1 MPSSEPD
8 RLGGEELGARLD
20 AIFSFDVSSGRSYQ
34 ELIDALAPQPRDEQE
49 FALHWAQV
57 AARTHLE
64 IAYLA
69 VLLAPQA
76 LRRLSRRQAEAWL
89 VAALEGF
96 DRSGLRTAVVRLRD
110 IEGFARGARGEVL
123 ALQDVDARLGRFL
136 QGLSGRNLR
145 IAAAEAAW
153 TDTETVFLPP
163 AIAAA
168 GREAGTERYKAM
180 AALLWAQARYG
191 TFNVDLDAALP
202 DGPGRDAALA
212 WLALLEALRL
222 GARLGRELPGMREEL
237 VAMLHDLPP
246 QLDSARAVLAASQAG
261 VADSLEWLRQRPQ
274 LLADLP
280 QGCGWLGALRPDEAR
295 RLRDARIRQQAEVLR
310 LSVAELLE
318 SLREE
323 KAASQLDLEADA
335 ERLEVKVM
343 VDGQELTLPPEGL
356 AAAQSLIQDLGE
368 IPPELL
374 VAAGEA
380 PWKPADRPAGG
391 AGATMETR
399 ADLLLDEWD
408 YRRQAYRRGWCHV
421 YLHTVGGDDLAYV
434 PAVRARHAP
443 LVRQLR
449 RRFEAMRGE
458 DRILRRQADGPEV
471 DMDALV
477 EAIADRRG
485 GAEPGPRLFCR
496 RQRDER
502 SLAAAFLVDMSGS
515 TEGWIN
521 DAEREALV
529 MLCEALEMLD
539 DRYAIWGFLGLDADA
554 LRPLPHQGIRRSL
567 RRRGALAHRRDQAA
581 RLHAHGPADPLP
593 DAAPARRTGEASP
606 AGQPVRRP
614 AGRFRRRL
622 PQPVRHRGHPP
633 GAARSAPGRRALLLR
648 DARPQRPRLPQA
660 HVRPGGL
667 LRARRRAQAAAEDRR
682 HLSQADHLTQR
693 AAHRA
698 KSCRRSG
705 PEVGADEALPSRAV
719 AQSRLSSRRRPQ
731 NRRRPMAGLLGGA
744 AHGGI
749 RPGRTNQKLPT
760 RFRFSAIAE
769 CRQFEVDARIAP
781 LADLAC
787 PGKQTLRNVQA

>member
-1 MPSSEPD
+1 VPSSETA

-20 AIFSFDVSSGRSYQ
+20 GIFSFDVSSGRSYQ
-34 ELIDALAPQPRDEQE
+34 ELIDALAPLPRDEQE

-69 VLLAPQA
+69 VLLVPQA

-136 QGLSGRNLR
+136 QGLSGRGLR
-145 IAAAEAAW
+145 VAAAEAAW

-163 AIAAA
+163 VIAVAS
-168 GREAGTERYKAM
+168 REAGAERYKAI

-202 DGPGRDAALA
+202 AGAGRDAALA

-222 GARLGRELPGMREEL
+222 AARLGHELPGLRGEL
-237 VAMLHDLPP
+237 AAMLHDLPP
-246 QLDSARAVLAASQAG
+246 ELDPARAILAAPQAG
-261 VADSLEWLRQRPQ
+261 VGDSLVWLRQHPQ
-274 LLADLP
+274 LLAGPP
-280 QGCGWLGALRPDEAR
+280 QGCAWLGALRPDEAR

-310 LSVAELLE
+310 LSIAELLE
-318 SLREE
+318 ALREE

-380 PWKPADRPAGG
+380 PWKPADRPGSGAG

-408 YRRQAYRRGWCHV
+408 YRRRAYRRGWCHV

-434 PAVRARHAP
+434 PAVRVRHAP

-458 DRILRRQADGPEV
+458 DRTLRRQADGPEV

-485 GAEPGPRLFCR
+485 GAEPSSRLFCR

-539 DRYAIWGFLGLDADA
+539 DRYAIWGFSGWTRTRCDIYRIKEFDEDYGAAVHSRIAAIKPRDYTRMGPPIRYLTRRLLGEPAKHRLLVSLSDGRPDDFGDDYRSQYGIEDTRQALLEARQAGVRSYCVTLDRNGPDY
-554 LRPLPHQGIRRSL
+554 LKHMY
-567 RRRGALAHRRDQAA
+567 
-581 RLHAHGPADPLP
+581 GPAAYSVLD
-593 DAAPARRTGEASP
+593 D
-606 AGQPVRRP
+606 VR
-614 AGRFRRRL
+614 
-622 PQPVRHRGHPP
+622 
-633 GAARSAPGRRALLLR
+633 
-648 DARPQRPRLPQA
+648 
-660 HVRPGGL
+660 
-667 LRARRRAQAAAEDRR
+667 
-682 HLSQADHLTQR
+682 
-693 AAHRA
+693 
-698 KSCRRSG
+698 
-705 PEVGADEALPSRAV
+705 
-719 AQSRLSSRRRPQ
+719 
-731 NRRRPMAGLLGGA
+731 
-744 AHGGI
+744 
-749 RPGRTNQKLPT
+749 KLPLKV
-760 RFRFSAIAE
+760 AE
-769 CRQFEVDARIAP
+769 IY
-781 LADLAC
+781 
-787 PGKQTLRNVQA
+787 RNLTI